1 MAVDLPT
8 KLAEYYKFP
17 YKTKQSVSIYKMSV
31 FGLLKRGFV
40 KKAYILHL
48 KSINLLF
55 LYWMC

>member
-55 LYWMC
+55 LY